1 METQTH
7 KSKLPSSPEARFVA
21 LLLAVDAALIGL
33 IVAFVYLTAFWQ
45 AVFTTIVLV
54 LLGILAVV
62 LIALARHGRGKEILF
77 SFGRAAWL
85 AASAVFWAVAA
96 GLIIVALGYGVAL
109 SAPAAGPLLLYA
121 MAFLAIV
128 LMTWS
133 GAKTAIRRRRM
144 LLILNR
150 LDTAVRLGLPLPRT
164 MLDASQGETGI
175 MKKRL
180 LSLHNHL
187 DRGEPLDQA
196 LIYAVPEI
204 PYSQIRAIA
213 AGQQLGC
220 LEHVLEAIL
229 RRRSD
234 ETNTASPSAG
244 FYWAYPVVVFGII
257 SLILIV
263 VIPKYEG
270 IFRDFRIQLPP
281 TTRALLAFSRN
292 TAIIW
297 PLILVLVLIPL
308 GKAISSLFASFRAV
322 SPFGGI
328 VTDQVVWWT
337 PFIGGFVSDRGMA
350 DLCDLLGAA
359 VGMGRPLDE
368 SLREVAAAQPNAVMR
383 YRTSAWARA
392 VNEGQSMH
400 EAARYARMPELFA
413 SMLATV
419 RDNQSL
425 LQVLGFLW
433 RYYEYR
439 VGRTRAVVQALCV
452 PVIVISLGAIVG
464 IIGVSLMQPM
474 AMLSQHIAAQI
485 SGGGF

>member
-1 METQTH
+1 METETR
-7 KSKLPSSPEARFVA
+7 KSRLPSSPEARFVA
-21 LLLAVDAALIGL
+21 LLLAVDAALVGL
-33 IVAFVYLTAFWQ
+33 IVAFVYLTPFWQ
-45 AVFTTIVLV
+45 ATFTVIVLV
-54 LLGILAVV
+54 VFAILAVV
-62 LIALARHGRGKEILF
+62 LIGLARRGRGREILF

-85 AASAVFWAVAA
+85 TASAVFWAVAA
-96 GLIIVALGYGVAL
+96 GLIIVAIGYGVAL

-121 MAFLAIV
+121 LAFLAIL

-133 GAKTAIRRRRM
+133 AAKTAIRRRRM

-150 LDTAVRLGLPLPRT
+150 LDTAVRLRLPLPRT
-164 MLDASQGETGI
+164 MLDAAQGETGV
-175 MKKRL
+175 MRKRL

-204 PYSQIRAIA
+204 PYSQVRAIA

-234 ETNTASPSAG
+234 ETTAASPSAG
-244 FYWAYPVVVFGII
+244 FYWAYPVVLFAVI

-263 VIPKYEG
+263 VIPKYES
-270 IFRDFRIQLPP
+270 IFHDFHIQLPP
-281 TTRALLAFSRN
+281 TTSALLEFSRD
-292 TAIIW
+292 TDVIW

-308 GKAISSLFASFRAV
+308 GKAISGLFSSFRAV

-328 VTDQVVWWT
+328 FTDQVLWWT

-350 DLCDLLGAA
+350 DLCDLLAAA
-359 VGMGRPLDE
+359 VGMGRPFDE
-368 SLREVAAAQPNAVMR
+368 SLREAAAAQPNAVMR

-392 VNEGQSMH
+392 VNEGHSMH

-419 RDNQSL
+419 RNNESL

-439 VGRTRAVVQALCV
+439 VRRTRAVVQALYV
-452 PVIVISLGAIVG
+452 PVIVITLGSIVA
-464 IIGVSLMQPM
+464 IIGVSMMQPM
-474 AMLSQHIAAQI
+474 AMLSEHIASQI

>member
-1 METQTH
+1 M
-7 KSKLPSSPEARFVA
+7 
-21 LLLAVDAALIGL
+21 
-33 IVAFVYLTAFWQ
+33 
-45 AVFTTIVLV
+45 
-54 LLGILAVV
+54 
-62 LIALARHGRGKEILF
+62 
-77 SFGRAAWL
+77 
-85 AASAVFWAVAA
+85 
-96 GLIIVALGYGVAL
+96 